1 MSSPPRQ
8 RFCAQCGSDLEA
20 GAPYCPQCGARV
32 VGAPSGPQPQY
43 QQTPYQQPFTQ
54 TPYGAPGIPVYGTPA
69 PFFQRVI
76 ETLTKPHAGMARIAR
91 SPAVGGAAIV
101 VLLLGA
107 VLGLTIYMIFQKV
120 TITFGPNFVDDLPP
134 GMTASDLM
142 DVFGVFSAVS
152 SILAAFIQWL
162 IYSVVL
168 YVVLAIVIGNK
179 IEPWRRSFKVSATVV
194 GWSILPQVLS
204 STIGLLYILIAFEPT
219 TVTIDSLFDLSS
231 LMTLAYENSI
241 LSFIE
246 LGASI
251 WSAVLIYFAV
261 KEGLQTEQSTAIIV
275 MVVYMVIGIFL

>member
-8 RFCAQCGSDLEA
+8 RFCAQCGSELEV

-32 VGAPSGPQPQY
+32 ASAPSRPQPDL
-43 QQTPYQQPFTQ
+43 QQPPYQQPFAQ
-54 TPYGAPGIPVYGTPA
+54 TPYGAPGIPVYETPA
-69 PFFQRVI
+69 PFFQRAI
-76 ETLTKPHAGMARIAR
+76 DTLTRPHVGMARIAR

-107 VLGLTIYMIFQKV
+107 VLGLTLYMIFQKV
-120 TITFGPNFVDDLPP
+120 TITFGANFMDDLPP
-134 GMTASDLM
+134 GMTPSDLM
-142 DVFGVFSAVS
+142 DVFGVFSAIS
-152 SILAAFIQWL
+152 SVLAAFLQWL

-168 YVVLAIVIGNK
+168 YVILAIVIGNK

-204 STIGLLYILIAFEPT
+204 STIGLLYVVIALEPT
-219 TVTIDSLFDLSS
+219 TVTVDTFYQLSA
-231 LMTLAYENSI
+231 LMTLAYKFSI
-241 LSFIE
+241 LNYID

-261 KEGLQTEQSTAIIV
+261 KEGLQREQSTAIIV
-275 MVVYMVIGIFL
+275 MVVYMLIGIFL